1 MSELRDCNLPQT
13 VFGLHSPG
21 EELGLEQ
28 WGQTSLEVLTP
39 HFPFLIRLPS
49 LRPTSSVIE
58 LTFCLITCLN
68 LASTKCCTCKDS
80 EGKFVHS
87 LMRPASQHLLIL
99 PTAVIKKYIYI
110 YILHRSLKTEKAK
123 FLCLPSTFT
132 VITGYLTLPV
142 SIKVSV
148 SESARLS
155 VTEAYQICIVVD
167 A

>member
-1 MSELRDCNLPQT
+1 
-13 VFGLHSPG
+13 
-21 EELGLEQ
+21 
-28 WGQTSLEVLTP
+28 
-39 HFPFLIRLPS
+39 
-49 LRPTSSVIE
+49 
-58 LTFCLITCLN
+58 
-68 LASTKCCTCKDS
+68 
-80 EGKFVHS
+80 
-87 LMRPASQHLLIL
+87 MRPASQHLLIL
-99 PTAVIKKYIYI
+99 PTAVIKKKYIYI